1 MKIHLEF
8 DLTPAEFRQALGL
21 PDVEAYH
28 QAVLERIQQQ
38 MEAGVEGYDP
48 LSLLQPF
55 LDNPL
60 MPEAFKHA
68 FQGQKAGT
76 TQGGG
81 WEQGMAGF
89 GHYQQMLMEMLRKA
103 ATQAG
108 SGPSPSE
115 PSPEPPPRNDDA
127 PQGGDDKAPKGSAS
141 ASSARRRQ
149 G

>member
-68 FQGQKAGT
+68 FQGQKGATG
-76 TQGGG
+76 QGSG

-103 ATQAG
+103 AAQAG
-108 SGPSPSE
+108 NPAAPSE
-115 PSPEPPPRNDDA
+115 PPAGSDA
-127 PQGGDDKAPKGSAS
+127 GPGGGDDPAPKGSAS
-141 ASSARRRQ
+141 AASARRRQ

>member
-68 FQGQKAGT
+68 FQGQKGATG
-76 TQGGG
+76 QGSG

-89 GHYQQMLMEMLRKA
+89 GHYQQMLMDMLRKA
-103 ATQAG
+103 AAQAG
-108 SGPSPSE
+108 NPAGPSE
-115 PSPEPPPRNDDA
+115 PPTGNDA
-127 PQGGDDKAPKGSAS
+127 GPGGGDDPASKGSAS
-141 ASSARRRQ
+141 AASARRRQ

>member
-1 MKIHLEF
+1 MKIHIEF

-28 QAVLERIQQQ
+28 QAVLERIKQQ

-68 FQGQKAGT
+68 FQGQKGAAG
-76 TQGGG
+76 QGSG
-81 WEQGMAGF
+81 WEQGLAGF

-103 ATQAG
+103 ASQAG
-108 SGPSPSE
+108 SAAPHA
-115 PSPEPPPRNDDA
+115 EPPPESPAGNGPD
-127 PQGGDDKAPKGSAS
+127 PQGGGDKAPKGSAS
-141 ASSARRRQ
+141 AASARRRQ

>member
-68 FQGQKAGT
+68 FQGQKGATG
-76 TQGGG
+76 QGSG

-89 GHYQQMLMEMLRKA
+89 GHYQQMLMDMLRKA
-103 ATQAG
+103 AAQAG
-108 SGPSPSE
+108 NPAAPSE
-115 PSPEPPPRNDDA
+115 SPTGNDAGPRD
-127 PQGGDDKAPKGSAS
+127 GDDPAPKGSAS
-141 ASSARRRQ
+141 AASARRRQ